1 MPFPRVSLS
10 RHQRG
15 DRPTSSRGEQH
26 DAAGYP
32 TTSPHPRTGGMFPR
46 QPARRH
52 RYGGHVMTTIATLDL
67 GDQGLLAT
75 YLSATSPA
83 LLNQTYANLL
93 LMQQSLANSEIDSTL
108 AVKIEAYQAQMMN
121 QARYY
126 QQTNLSGLIH
136 LLSNGSNFYALVAA
150 FNRLLGQEDDAAVL
164 AGGAWLGQQLTS
176 LVDQAQSYRL
186 NAQALNTRVQ
196 VAWGSLRPLMT
207 QFNGVITQ
215 LEQDLMADAKR
226 QTAIID
232 ALNQAI
238 AANIQAI
245 VDEGG
250 KAGEGVNQLGRA
262 IVTSLTLEQKPA
274 DKGAKPATSQ
284 EIAKETDQQTQY
296 MISGLEALSS
306 GIAGSSQAARELK
319 TNTDKLAQAYQALAA
334 TNTLLS
340 VAKSV
345 QAQNQLFVDTYSRVA
360 DTVTQLPAGWQKV
373 ADAYQGAV
381 PVVTDLNSPD
391 DIRQLRRTV
400 ALNTQSWQL
409 LSSQVD
415 DIKAAYAGNGILPD
429 A

>member
-1 MPFPRVSLS
+1 
-10 RHQRG
+10 
-15 DRPTSSRGEQH
+15 
-26 DAAGYP
+26 
-32 TTSPHPRTGGMFPR
+32 
-46 QPARRH
+46 
-52 RYGGHVMTTIATLDL
+52 MTTIATLDL
-67 GDQGLLAT
+67 GDQGLLAA

-164 AGGAWLGQQLTS
+164 AGGARLGQQLTS

-226 QTAIID
+226 QTELID
-232 ALNQAI
+232 ALNKAI

-391 DIRQLRRTV
+391 DVRQLRRTV

>member
-1 MPFPRVSLS
+1 
-10 RHQRG
+10 
-15 DRPTSSRGEQH
+15 
-26 DAAGYP
+26 
-32 TTSPHPRTGGMFPR
+32 
-46 QPARRH
+46 
-52 RYGGHVMTTIATLDL
+52 MTTIATLDL
-67 GDQGLLAT
+67 GDQGLLAA

-83 LLNQTYANLL
+83 LLNQTSANLL

-164 AGGAWLGQQLTS
+164 AGEARLGQQLTS

-186 NAQALNTRVQ
+186 NAQALNTLMQ
-196 VAWGSLRPLMT
+196 VAWSSLRPLMT
-207 QFNGVITQ
+207 QFNGVISQ
-215 LEQDLMADAKR
+215 LEQDLMADVKR
-226 QTAIID
+226 QTEIID
-232 ALNQAI
+232 GLNKAI

-334 TNTLLS
+334 TNALLS

-391 DIRQLRRTV
+391 DVRQLRRTV

>member
-1 MPFPRVSLS
+1 M
-10 RHQRG
+10 
-15 DRPTSSRGEQH
+15 
-26 DAAGYP
+26 
-32 TTSPHPRTGGMFPR
+32 
-46 QPARRH
+46 
-52 RYGGHVMTTIATLDL
+52 
-67 GDQGLLAT
+67 
-75 YLSATSPA
+75 
-83 LLNQTYANLL
+83 
-93 LMQQSLANSEIDSTL
+93 
-108 AVKIEAYQAQMMN
+108 
-121 QARYY
+121 
-126 QQTNLSGLIH
+126 
-136 LLSNGSNFYALVAA
+136 
-150 FNRLLGQEDDAAVL
+150 
-164 AGGAWLGQQLTS
+164 
-176 LVDQAQSYRL
+176 
-186 NAQALNTRVQ
+186 Q

-226 QTAIID
+226 QTEIID

-391 DIRQLRRTV
+391 DVRQLRRTV

>member
-1 MPFPRVSLS
+1 
-10 RHQRG
+10 
-15 DRPTSSRGEQH
+15 
-26 DAAGYP
+26 
-32 TTSPHPRTGGMFPR
+32 
-46 QPARRH
+46 
-52 RYGGHVMTTIATLDL
+52 MTTIATLDL
-67 GDQGLLAT
+67 GDQGLLAA

-150 FNRLLGQEDDAAVL
+150 FNRLLGQQDDAAVL
-164 AGGAWLGQQLTS
+164 AGGARLGQQDDAAVLAGGARLGQQLTS

-186 NAQALNTRVQ
+186 NAQALHTRVQ

-226 QTAIID
+226 QTEIID

-296 MISGLEALSS
+296 MISGLKALSS

-345 QAQNQLFVDTYSRVA
+345 QAQNQLFVDTYNRVA

-391 DIRQLRRTV
+391 DVRQLRRTV

>member
-1 MPFPRVSLS
+1 
-10 RHQRG
+10 
-15 DRPTSSRGEQH
+15 
-26 DAAGYP
+26 
-32 TTSPHPRTGGMFPR
+32 
-46 QPARRH
+46 
-52 RYGGHVMTTIATLDL
+52 MTTIATLDL
-67 GDQGLLAT
+67 GDQGLLAA

-108 AVKIEAYQAQMMN
+108 AVKIEAYQAQMMS

-150 FNRLLGQEDDAAVL
+150 FNRLLGQEEDAAVL
-164 AGGAWLGQQLTS
+164 AGRARLAEQLTS
-176 LVDQAQSYRL
+176 LADQALSYRL

-196 VAWGSLRPLMT
+196 VAWGSLRPLME

-226 QTAIID
+226 QTEIID

-274 DKGAKPATSQ
+274 DKEAKPATSQ
-284 EIAKETDQQTQY
+284 EIAKQTDQQTQY
-296 MISGLEALSS
+296 MVSGLKAISS
-306 GIAGSSQAARELK
+306 GIAGSSLAARELK
-319 TNTDKLAQAYQALAA
+319 TNTDKLAEAYQALAA

-360 DTVTQLPAGWQKV
+360 DAVTQLPAGWQKV

-381 PVVTDLNSPD
+381 PVVADLNSPD
-391 DIRQLRRTV
+391 DVRQLRRTV
-400 ALNTQSWQL
+400 ALNTQSWLLLAGQL
-409 LSSQVD
+409 D
-415 DIKAAYAGNGILPD
+415 DIKTAYAGNGILPD

>member
-32 TTSPHPRTGGMFPR
+32 TTSPHLCTGGMFPR

-52 RYGGHVMTTIATLDL
+52 RDGDHVMTTIATLDL
-67 GDQGLLAT
+67 GDQGLLAA

-164 AGGAWLGQQLTS
+164 AGGARLGQQLTS

-226 QTAIID
+226 QTEIID
-232 ALNQAI
+232 ALNKAI

-296 MISGLEALSS
+296 MISGLKALSS

-345 QAQNQLFVDTYSRVA
+345 QAQNQLFVDTYNRVA

-391 DIRQLRRTV
+391 DVRQLRRTV
-400 ALNTQSWQL
+400 ALNTHSWQL

>member
-1 MPFPRVSLS
+1 
-10 RHQRG
+10 
-15 DRPTSSRGEQH
+15 
-26 DAAGYP
+26 
-32 TTSPHPRTGGMFPR
+32 
-46 QPARRH
+46 
-52 RYGGHVMTTIATLDL
+52 MTTITTLDL
-67 GDQGLLAT
+67 GDQGLLAA

-108 AVKIEAYQAQMMN
+108 AVKIEAYQAQMVN

-164 AGGAWLGQQLTS
+164 AGGARLGQQLTS

-226 QTAIID
+226 QTEIID

-296 MISGLEALSS
+296 MISGLQALSS

-319 TNTDKLAQAYQALAA
+319 TNTAKLAQAYQALAA
-334 TNTLLS
+334 TNALLS

-391 DIRQLRRTV
+391 DVRQLRRTV

>member
-1 MPFPRVSLS
+1 
-10 RHQRG
+10 
-15 DRPTSSRGEQH
+15 
-26 DAAGYP
+26 
-32 TTSPHPRTGGMFPR
+32 
-46 QPARRH
+46 
-52 RYGGHVMTTIATLDL
+52 MTTIATLDL
-67 GDQGLLAT
+67 GDQGLLAA

-164 AGGAWLGQQLTS
+164 AGGARLGQQLTS

-226 QTAIID
+226 QTEIID
-232 ALNQAI
+232 ALNKAI

-296 MISGLEALSS
+296 MISGLKALSS

-345 QAQNQLFVDTYSRVA
+345 QAQNQLFVDTYNRVA

-391 DIRQLRRTV
+391 DVRQLRRTV

-429 A
+429 AYPTTQGHAK

>member
-32 TTSPHPRTGGMFPR
+32 TTSPHPRTGDMFPR

-52 RYGGHVMTTIATLDL
+52 RNGGHVMTTIATLDL
-67 GDQGLLAT
+67 GDQGLLAA

-150 FNRLLGQEDDAAVL
+150 FNRQLGQEDDAAVL
-164 AGGAWLGQQLTS
+164 AGGARLGQQLTS

-226 QTAIID
+226 QTEIID

-296 MISGLEALSS
+296 MISGLKALSS

-345 QAQNQLFVDTYSRVA
+345 QAQNQLFVDTYNRVA

-391 DIRQLRRTV
+391 DVRQLRRTV